1 MTHVTYTRAMS
12 AGEAQPTGRGTLFRV
27 GWWAL
32 VVLTALFALNH
43 LVGMAAFAT
52 SDDERL
58 MFLAFAALQ
67 ALSLI
72 VLLLPYR
79 RGEFWAWWSMWIPI
93 LAMAAPL
100 LVFPFDALAA
110 TYGAVAGAMALAQF
124 ATLPWIRRVR
134 ATASP

>member
-1 MTHVTYTRAMS
+1 M
-12 AGEAQPTGRGTLFRV
+12 
-27 GWWAL
+27 
-32 VVLTALFALNH
+32 VLTALFALNH

-67 ALSLI
+67 ALALI
-72 VLLLPYR
+72 VLVLPYR
-79 RGEFWAWWSMWIPI
+79 SGEFWAWWAMWIPI
-93 LAMAAPL
+93 VAMAAPL
-100 LVFPFDALAA
+100 LVFPFDALSA

-124 ATLPWIRRVR
+124 ATLPWMRRIR